1 MKYLLLEIASLAGF
15 ANVVLYI
22 GGFFRKLE
30 NERQAEASAQ
40 NTRITLLEGKVDT
53 LINSSYNPSIKDPD
67 KK

>member
-15 ANVVLYI
+15 ANAVLYI

-30 NERQAEASAQ
+30 NERQAEASEQ

-53 LINSSYNPSIKDPD
+53 LINSSYNPSIKDPN